1 MGWIFQV
8 RGQAVCSIPVTPEH
22 PPLPLTSLR
31 VGPLGQHSFS
41 LPLPLPPVVP
51 GTPLQEYLLGEGI
64 MAEGWG
70 VRGVGRGPAR
80 CRGEN
85 RAECDC

>member
-1 MGWIFQV
+1 MLYSCDT
-8 RGQAVCSIPVTPEH
+8 RAPTP
-22 PPLPLTSLR
+22 TSYLSKG
-31 VGPLGQHSFS
+31 GPLGQHSFS

-51 GTPLQEYLLGEGI
+51 GTPLQVFLLGAGI
-64 MAEGWG
+64 LAVGWG